1 MPDIQKIKLDFQTLY
16 GKSKQNPE
24 MPEEGLRTLFN
35 KSAILENLGYKAIGK
50 DIRLELSIKGK
61 RSDIVCLDDYSNVV
75 FVIEYKKPSDNVDLK
90 EHFDQ
95 LWDRY
100 VKPLRADFGAL
111 ELGMNTDKKSINIC
125 NLKDNDHRF
134 VKKASAF
141 ICVHL
146 RLKPFHSIKHLDFVS
161 IVNGN

>member
-24 MPEEGLRTLFN
+24 MPEEELRTLFN

-111 ELGMNTDKKSINIC
+111 INGYELIFYRRIGENNKLVYKLYGLDGNDKKVI
-125 NLKDNDHRF
+125 
-134 VKKASAF
+134 
-141 ICVHL
+141 
-146 RLKPFHSIKHLDFVS
+146 
-161 IVNGN
+161 